1 MGLVDGP
8 HAPVRVVVG
17 TGAGTEGP
25 HCQGRVRALS
35 WGSPAASPFLSCLRL
50 LGDLFLKDPQ
60 GLAGSTHKLR
70 GCWDP
75 WEEHP
80 RPGPGWLTRPEG
92 CRLPV
97 LVVVG
102 EAREA
107 GHAARVIVL

>member
-25 HCQGRVRALS
+25 Q
-35 WGSPAASPFLSCLRL
+35 
-50 LGDLFLKDPQ
+50 
-60 GLAGSTHKLR
+60 
-70 GCWDP
+70 
-75 WEEHP
+75 
-80 RPGPGWLTRPEG
+80 RPEG